1 MVMWHRIIETLI
13 TPPGIVILLL
23 FLTFLAYLRRQWLG
37 AALLVLSTIVLIA
50 LSLPLTAHQLM
61 NGLQHFAKP
70 PELVPMAEKG
80 PQAALYVPKDSL
92 KDPPQAIVV
101 LGNGRYAE
109 APEYDMEDTVSAQG
123 LERLR
128 YAAYLQRKT
137 GLPIMVSGG
146 APGGEDTAEAE
157 HMQTVLAA
165 DFHANVKWVERESRN
180 TNENARFSQ
189 MMLAESK
196 VHHIYLVTSA
206 WHMRRAAHDFE
217 AAGIKVTPAPTG
229 FHTLGRAARLYSAY
243 LPSAK
248 GMYITSMALREHL
261 ALFGYSLTEEGN
273 LPTDK
278 PPANT
283 PATAPAP
290 TPTPAPSPGPVPK
303 KK

>member
-1 MVMWHRIIETLI
+1 MWHRIIEVLI

-23 FLTFLAYLRRQWLG
+23 FVTFFAYLRRQWLG
-37 AALLVLSTIVLIA
+37 AAMLVLSTTVLVA

-61 NGLQHFAKP
+61 SGLQNFAKP

-80 PQAALYVPKDSL
+80 PQASLYVPSNSL

-137 GLPIMVSGG
+137 GLPILVSGG
-146 APGGEDTAEAE
+146 AAGGEDSAEAE
-157 HMQTVLAA
+157 HMQAVLTQ

-180 TNENARFSQ
+180 TMENARLSQ
-189 MMLAESK
+189 LLLAADK
-196 VHHIYLVTSA
+196 VRHIYLVTHA
-206 WHMRRAAHDFE
+206 WHMRRAARAFE
-217 AAGIKVTPAPTG
+217 SVGLKVTPAPTG
-229 FHTLGRAARLYSAY
+229 FHTLGRAVRMSGAY
-243 LPSAK
+243 LPSAQ
-248 GMYITSMALREHL
+248 GMYYTSL
-261 ALFGYSLTEEGN
+261 ALHERLGLVGYDFKEN
-273 LPTDK
+273 DM
-278 PPANT
+278 PANGKPSAEATTT
-283 PATAPAP
+283 PASTPAA
-290 TPTPAPSPGPVPK
+290 APSPAPK

>member
-1 MVMWHRIIETLI
+1 MWHRIIETLI

-23 FLTFLAYLRRQWLG
+23 LLTFLAYLRRQWLG

-61 NGLQHFAKP
+61 SGLQHFANP

-80 PQAALYVPKDSL
+80 PQAALFVPKDSL

-109 APEYDMEDTVSAQG
+109 APEYDMQDTVSAPG

-137 GLPIMVSGG
+137 GLPILVSGG
-146 APGGEDTAEAE
+146 APNGEDSAEAE
-157 HMQTVLAA
+157 HMQAVLTQ
-165 DFHANVKWVERESRN
+165 DFHANVKWVERTSR
-180 TNENARFSQ
+180 TTMENARLSQ
-189 MMLAESK
+189 PLLAAEK
-196 VHHIYLVTSA
+196 IRHIYLVTHA

-229 FHTLGRAARLYSAY
+229 FDTLGRAGHLYSAY
-243 LPSAK
+243 LPSAR
-248 GMYITSMALREHL
+248 GMYITSL
-261 ALFGYSLTEEGN
+261 ADK
-273 LPTDK
+273 LPAEAQTV
-278 PPANT
+278 P
-283 PATAPAP
+283 TA
-290 TPTPAPSPGPVPK
+290 TPAPASGPAPK